1 MSFDECKNL
10 ALKYHVE
17 DIPSALMQGTSLS
30 RLLRELEASTISKI
44 SHHFLNKKKFLAL
57 EKLAHGIIS
66 FEEYESL
73 AKEEKN
79 TKIKNIEDA
88 KYEKEARKQKFQAE
102 WRAAYKSQI
111 KFEKAQRKLE
121 KEQQVKLEQDPI
133 YIRKKNLIKLKQK
146 YDLDFY
152 IDKNDYSRLMSLV
165 EKIDNGDRASP
176 QDIIWLKL
184 SRNDLF
190 HGYFTEILSRKYHKN
205 EAEYIKREY
214 ELKRD
219 HWLAVNA
226 SSHYRKANEPNNA
239 ISILSKIK
247 LDDIKNNKL
256 KSAICTTHGGALRDM
271 TQWNNAIILAE
282 CAHSYTPDN
291 FRPCTLLG
299 AIYMETSQFTLGQ
312 EWYNKAIQR
321 GFSEKS
327 VDDEIKSIFKK
338 ADKIQ
343 KESLRSYL
351 LKKDPHRYRWVNNYL
366 ITPDFQPEYYT

>member
-79 TKIKNIEDA
+79 TRIKNIEDA

-152 IDKNDYSRLMSLV
+152 IDKN
-165 EKIDNGDRASP
+165 EKN
-176 QDIIWLKL
+176 
-184 SRNDLF
+184 
-190 HGYFTEILSRKYHKN
+190 
-205 EAEYIKREY
+205 
-214 ELKRD
+214 
-219 HWLAVNA
+219 
-226 SSHYRKANEPNNA
+226 
-239 ISILSKIK
+239 
-247 LDDIKNNKL
+247 
-256 KSAICTTHGGALRDM
+256 
-271 TQWNNAIILAE
+271 
-282 CAHSYTPDN
+282 
-291 FRPCTLLG
+291 
-299 AIYMETSQFTLGQ
+299 
-312 EWYNKAIQR
+312 
-321 GFSEKS
+321 
-327 VDDEIKSIFKK
+327 
-338 ADKIQ
+338 
-343 KESLRSYL
+343 
-351 LKKDPHRYRWVNNYL
+351 
-366 ITPDFQPEYYT
+366 